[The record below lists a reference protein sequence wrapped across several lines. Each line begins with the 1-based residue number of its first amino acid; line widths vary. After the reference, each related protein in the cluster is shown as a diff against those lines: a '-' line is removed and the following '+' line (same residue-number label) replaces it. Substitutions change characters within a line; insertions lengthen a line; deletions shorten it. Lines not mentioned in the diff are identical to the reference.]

1 MNVLGRGLASL
12 IPKRGREE
20 AEDLIEQMDRV
31 EVLEEEPSKVRALKQ
46 AQAQEAVSLKDPVEE
61 NEEENQVGRRV
72 AVRDDEFTKVRVLK
86 QAQTEEIVSP
96 EASAEETQVAR
107 RVAVQ
112 EDADDGAVAD
122 PEVKPAQI
130 DDDEIAAPTTPL
142 VTPLTVDLKTGT
154 LREVDL
160 KPAPVAKKRQKPL
173 EQKKVAEKKL
183 QQTRKITQKKSPAK
197 PQVALDDKEL
207 SLFEPVGENS
217 LMLGKKVLQVSLG
230 DIELNPNQPRRY
242 FDKDEL
248 AELAQSL
255 DQHGLLQPLVVT
267 EKEDGTYMLIAGERR
282 LRAAKQLKWKAV
294 PCVVRQGVSTDRS
307 RLELALTENIQRK
320 NLSPIEEAMGL
331 LQLHE
336 EYGLTHD
343 EVGDRVGK
351 SRVSVTNSIR
361 LLQLP
366 AEIQRSLIEE
376 KIAPGHARAILM
388 IPDEQKQLRFHKHLL
403 EEGLTVRKAEHR
415 ARRIQRTMQLTD
427 PNRIKKRGRP
437 ALAMKY
443 EAPLEDHFGH
453 NVRVRFDHVKNR
465 FEVLFIAYNETE
477 ATELIERLL
486 GQRELPDKDVDRD
499 VIED

>member
-122 PEVKPAQI
+122 PEVKPAQT

-173 EQKKVAEKKL
+173 EQKKVVEKKP

-197 PQVALDDKEL
+197 PQVALEDKEL

-217 LMLGKKVLQVSLG
+217 LMLGKKVLQVRLG

-242 FDKDEL
+242 FDKAEL

-267 EKEDGTYMLIAGERR
+267 KKEDGTYMLIAGERR

-294 PCVVRQGVSTDRS
+294 PRVVRH
-307 RLELALTENIQRK
+307 
-320 NLSPIEEAMGL
+320 GL
-331 LQLHE
+331 NP
-336 EYGLTHD
+336 GRI
-343 EVGDRVGK
+343 RV
-351 SRVSVTNSIR
+351 
-361 LLQLP
+361 
-366 AEIQRSLIEE
+366 
-376 KIAPGHARAILM
+376 
-388 IPDEQKQLRFHKHLL
+388 
-403 EEGLTVRKAEHR
+403 
-415 ARRIQRTMQLTD
+415 
-427 PNRIKKRGRP
+427 
-437 ALAMKY
+437 
-443 EAPLEDHFGH
+443 
-453 NVRVRFDHVKNR
+453 
-465 FEVLFIAYNETE
+465 
-477 ATELIERLL
+477 
-486 GQRELPDKDVDRD
+486 
-499 VIED
+499 